1 MGLNDLTDLQVRHTA
16 LMEASPDAIFFID
29 PSTQLFIEV
38 NHAAEIL
45 TGYTREE
52 LRDLALDTLE
62 PLETVSP
69 EIGTSRWV
77 VSGRQA
83 SADIIS
89 FRTKSGERVL
99 VDLRMA
105 VAETDRGSFLLAI
118 ARDVTER
125 TRLVSELEQSLR
137 ELTALNRLFQE
148 HLSQRFEVVDAYRET
163 IEGLKKLSQE
173 TNSLV
178 ERTESLPLPDFYGI
192 PGLGPADGES
202 LQ

>member
-1 MGLNDLTDLQVRHTA
+1 
-16 LMEASPDAIFFID
+16 MESSPDAIFFID
-29 PSTQLFIEV
+29 PDTQLFIEV
-38 NHAAEIL
+38 NQAAEIL

-52 LRDLALDTLE
+52 LCNMALDILE
-62 PLETVSP
+62 PLETVSS

-89 FRTKSGERVL
+89 LRRKSEGRVL

-125 TRLVSELEQSLR
+125 TRLVIELEQSLR

-148 HLSQRFEVVDAYRET
+148 HLSQRFKLVDAYQEV
-163 IEGLKKLSQE
+163 IEGLTRLSQE

-178 ERTESLPLPDFYGI
+178 ERTESLPLPDFHDI
-192 PGLGPADGES
+192 PPAGGEHVEGAA
-202 LQ
+202 